1 MQELLPAGSFTGRRQ
16 RAENSVCPRVLSKFT
31 MRLFHFLAGRISTRI
46 IILDNFYLMAKNM
59 KGQKRGQDLKIII
72 VSEVSQ
78 TEKNKYH
85 MISLIC
91 DTNELVYKRETDS
104 QTQKMILW
112 LSKQKGRG
120 REIRSLG

>member
-1 MQELLPAGSFTGRRQ
+1 
-16 RAENSVCPRVLSKFT
+16 
-31 MRLFHFLAGRISTRI
+31 
-46 IILDNFYLMAKNM
+46 M